1 MYFVGKM
8 QLSKLF
14 IPYHLLVNKCKY
26 SFVPTLFDRLPLP
39 EHKFMGYWKVN
50 QPGNAQ
56 QKMLCPSETQK
67 IDVKVCLLN
76 YFLIHVILVLCIGM

>member
-1 MYFVGKM
+1 M

-26 SFVPTLFDRLPLP
+26 SFILTLFDRLPLP